1 MVEGSL
7 VSTYVQKMTGFIE
20 NLTQLG
26 SIMDHK
32 LSIDLVLQ
40 SLPESYLQFIMNL
53 NMNKLKCTLLIVIP
67 ILKYSFDN
75 HLINM
80 EVING
85 C

>member
-67 ILKYSFDN
+67 I
-75 HLINM
+75 
-80 EVING
+80 
-85 C
+85 